1 MVNLTNKMRI
11 IQMHLSGKSNRG
23 IAAELG
29 LNRKTVDRYVSH
41 YEAAQAVIMADGAP
55 ADAVREAAESIS
67 AVPEYAKRNSSPR
80 KWNAEMDEFLDSIL
94 ASEEEK
100 RKHAA

>member
-1 MVNLTNKMRI
+1 MVNLMDKMRI

-29 LNRKTVDRYVSH
+29 LNRKTVDGYVSR

-55 ADAVREAAESIS
+55 PDAVREAAESIS
-67 AVPEYAKRNSSPR
+67 SARCSSRKRPLSTMTRVDPSS
-80 KWNAEMDEFLDSIL
+80 EL
-94 ASEEEK
+94 
-100 RKHAA
+100 